1 MASHHFGP
9 WHFGKWHIDTEISS
23 QGHFVTWIL
32 WLCRH
37 TGTWKFHLH
46 GPTQGLFSMDTIW
59 YKEFLAPWTFQQGIF
74 WYMDVLAP
82 HKAICTFWNRHFGT
96 DISAPVLLWQNV
108 HVPKCAWAER
118 SMVPKNPW
126 ARRLAGVKR
135 ACVEKSWWLNVYVEI
150 SLAEMLGTDIV
161 ESHIYVL
168 SKVLTGE
175 SN

>member
-23 QGHFVTWIL
+23 RGHFVTWIL
-32 WLCRH
+32 RLCRH

-118 SMVPKNPW
+118 SMVPKNS
-126 ARRLAGVKR
+126 RLAGAKHVCVKT
-135 ACVEKSWWLNVYVEI
+135 WWWNVYAEM
-150 SLAEMLGTDIV
+150 SLAEMLSTDNY
-161 ESHIYVL
+161 SGKPYL
-168 SKVLTGE
+168 CTKVLTGKR
-175 SN
+175 N